1 MRLVQPQI
9 GQEVAVFK
17 EIDHQV
23 VDDLRV
29 DGADARIGELHAPE
43 RLALLRVVAVF
54 SEIGDDVGDAH
65 HAPLKGGGNERPDA
79 GGVFAARRHAG
90 VEFRKVRKG
99 SGAVFAH
106 LQFPVVGGDAVQR
119 LQREVERENFV
130 QHAHG
135 VQVVRKM
142 QPRMRK
148 IQLVQKA
155 LARVPERGM
164 PDVVPQGDRLDEF
177 AVEPQRPPQ
186 RARRARDELNVQA
199 AARQVVIFIEGEH
212 LRLVGA
218 AAVIGAVED
227 LVRVADK
234 GGAPDV
240 RRIVRVG
247 VAAAGARIVEGIG
260 IFCAARAV
268 GFHAP
273 HEGGGEFF
281 IVCHAM
287 IIAVF
292 HKNCKPR
299 ARGTRRRRRPSRPL
313 AGRAARAGSGA
324 VRFFPCRD

>member
-1 MRLVQPQI
+1 MLVVVGLVEIADVLAEHGGGRVALGKVAEQALVEHPHHGADDVVGALHLVAAVDALVVLFFRRRERRKVRLVQPQI

-17 EIDHQV
+17 KIDHQV

-54 SEIGDDVGDAH
+54 AEVGDDVGDAH
-65 HAPLKGGGNERPDA
+65 HAPLERGGNERPDA

-90 VEFRKVRKG
+90 VELRKVRKG

-106 LQFPVVGGDAVQR
+106 LQFSVVGGDAVQR

-135 VQVVRKM
+135 VQIVRKM

-164 PDVVPQGDRLDEF
+164 PDVVPQGDRLDEL

-186 RARRARDELNVQA
+186 RARRA
-199 AARQVVIFIEGEH
+199 
-212 LRLVGA
+212 
-218 AAVIGAVED
+218 
-227 LVRVADK
+227 
-234 GGAPDV
+234 
-240 RRIVRVG
+240 
-247 VAAAGARIVEGIG
+247 
-260 IFCAARAV
+260 
-268 GFHAP
+268 
-273 HEGGGEFF
+273 
-281 IVCHAM
+281 
-287 IIAVF
+287 
-292 HKNCKPR
+292 
-299 ARGTRRRRRPSRPL
+299 
-313 AGRAARAGSGA
+313 
-324 VRFFPCRD
+324 